1 VVSGS
6 PCPYDTLRP
15 TAAAVDA
22 YVEHIRRGL
31 PGTVWTTGCSSW
43 YQGPDGLPELWP
55 YLPQDYLRLLNA
67 PDDHSYILECGSEP
81 EAAPSHAA
89 G

>member
-1 VVSGS
+1 
-6 PCPYDTLRP
+6 
-15 TAAAVDA
+15 
-22 YVEHIRRGL
+22 
-31 PGTVWTTGCSSW
+31 VWTTGCTSW

-81 EAAPSHAA
+81 QAAPSHAA